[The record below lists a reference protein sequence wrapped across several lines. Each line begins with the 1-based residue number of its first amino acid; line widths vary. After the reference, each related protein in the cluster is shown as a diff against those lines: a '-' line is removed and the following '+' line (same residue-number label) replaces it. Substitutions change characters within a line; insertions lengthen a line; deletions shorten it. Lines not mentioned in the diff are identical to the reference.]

1 MAVVEIGEQAALFWG
16 DLPRSQIKPVATAAP
31 TEASE
36 AEPIMA
42 FSSCGSCKRS
52 SAWKHGFARCS
63 LMKTYE
69 YMPEAAKC
77 YFSPSKYDP
86 RK

>member
-1 MAVVEIGEQAALFWG
+1 MAVVEAGEQAAFSWG
-16 DLPRSQIKPVATAAP
+16 EVPRDEAGDGHQALPVV
-31 TEASE
+31 
-36 AEPIMA
+36 A

-52 SAWKHGFARCS
+52 SVWKFGFTRCS

-69 YMPEAAKC
+69 CMPEAAKC